1 MGKVTHGSAPS
12 SVSPFYEKKKK
23 LKITCT
29 EGLMGQERSAFFQ
42 LILTIGLR
50 TIIIQFRD
58 EESEA
63 PRVGDLDQ
71 VIHMTGRWQA
81 EF

>member
-1 MGKVTHGSAPS
+1 
-12 SVSPFYEKKKK
+12 
-23 LKITCT
+23 
-29 EGLMGQERSAFFQ
+29 MGQERSAFFQ

-71 VIHMTGRWQA
+71 VIHLTGRWQA

>member
-1 MGKVTHGSAPS
+1 MGKVTHGSAPN
-12 SVSPFYEKKKK
+12 SVSPFYEKKK

-29 EGLMGQERSAFFQ
+29 EGLMGQERSTFFQ

-50 TIIIQFRD
+50 TVIIQFRD

-63 PRVGDLDQ
+63 QRVSDLAQ
-71 VIHMTGRWQA
+71 VIHLTGRWQG
-81 EF
+81 

>member
-1 MGKVTHGSAPS
+1 
-12 SVSPFYEKKKK
+12 
-23 LKITCT
+23 
-29 EGLMGQERSAFFQ
+29 MGQERSAFFQ

-63 PRVGDLDQ
+63 PREGDLDQ
-71 VIHMTGRWQA
+71 VIHLTGR
-81 EF
+81 

>member
-1 MGKVTHGSAPS
+1 MGLLQTLFH
-12 SVSPFYEKKKK
+12 PFMKKKK

-29 EGLMGQERSAFFQ
+29 EGLMGQERSAFVQ
-42 LILTIGLR
+42 LIFTIGLR

-63 PRVGDLDQ
+63 QRVSDLAQ
-71 VIHMTGRWQA
+71 VIHLTGRWQG
-81 EF
+81 